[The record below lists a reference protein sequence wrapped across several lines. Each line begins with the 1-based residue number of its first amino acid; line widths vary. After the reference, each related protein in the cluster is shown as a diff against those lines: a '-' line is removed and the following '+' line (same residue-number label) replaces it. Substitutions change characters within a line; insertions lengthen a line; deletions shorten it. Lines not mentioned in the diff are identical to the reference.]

1 MQYCTRCL
9 NVSTRPRITFNEEGL
24 CNACRWHDMKQIT
37 DWEERQTDLRGICDS
52 FKSKNDFDVIVP
64 VSGGKDGSYVAWK
77 MREMG
82 MHPLCI
88 TLEPQ
93 MPTTI
98 GKINL
103 QNFKDQG
110 FDHILI
116 SPNKELYRKIA
127 KEGFVKYG
135 QPKLPF
141 VNGIS
146 TAIFEYARN
155 YKIPF
160 IMYGEEGE
168 SEYGG
173 GDSYQGKI
181 DDKYL
186 KEKYYSNID
195 LSEYGY
201 WWKFPETSPVYATHW
216 SKFEDWDPEVHA
228 RHAAKNCN
236 MQMLVNGSIGTFTNY
251 SQLDDKLQDLH
262 AFMMFV
268 KYGFGRATSDACIEI
283 RRGRMTREDG
293 FTAVKQLDGA
303 FPLEYLEEYL
313 KYFEMT
319 NSEFWAVVDKFA
331 NKEVLEKNRNPA
343 KPYVLRYHL

>member
-1 MQYCTRCL
+1 MKYCTRCL
-9 NVSTRPRITFNEEGL
+9 NVSTRPRITFNEDGV
-24 CNACRWHDMKQIT
+24 CNACQHHDEKQKT
-37 DWEERQTDLRGICDS
+37 DWKRKMQDLQVTCAS
-52 FKSKNDFDVIVP
+52 FKSNKNFDVIVP

-77 MREMG
+77 LREMG
-82 MHPLCI
+82 MCPLCI
-88 TLEPQ
+88 TLSPQ

-103 QNFKDQG
+103 DNFRDQG

-116 SPNKELYRKIA
+116 SPNKKLYANIA
-127 KEGFVKYG
+127 KEGFIKYG

-146 TAIFEYARN
+146 TAVFEYARN

-168 SEYGG
+168 AEYGG

-186 KEKYYSNID
+186 KEKYYSDID
-195 LSEYGY
+195 LSNYGY
-201 WWKFPETSPVYATHW
+201 WWKAPEASLVYATHW
-216 SKFEDWDPEVHA
+216 SKHEDWDPEVHA
-228 RHAAKNCN
+228 RFASKNCN

-293 FTAVKQLDGA
+293 LTAVNELDGA
-303 FPLEYLEEYL
+303 FPLEYLEDYL

-319 NSEFWAVVDKFA
+319 VDEFWGVVDKFA
-331 NKEVLEKNRNPA
+331 NYNVLEKTDDKS
-343 KPYVLRYHL
+343 KPYILKFA

>member
-1 MQYCTRCL
+1 MYSPDYAFHLLMECKCLPVARRKRNNQLSTAKRIWRAFVRLLKKIFKCDGPRSGERTAVMWRKLRRWVCIRCVL
-9 NVSTRPRITFNEEGL
+9 
-24 CNACRWHDMKQIT
+24 
-37 DWEERQTDLRGICDS
+37 
-52 FKSKNDFDVIVP
+52 
-64 VSGGKDGSYVAWK
+64 
-77 MREMG
+77 
-82 MHPLCI
+82 
-88 TLEPQ
+88 LEPQ

-116 SPNKELYRKIA
+116 SPNREMYRQIA
-127 KEGFVKYG
+127 KEGFIKYG

-168 SEYGG
+168 AEYGG
-173 GDSYQGKI
+173 GDSYQDKI

-186 KEKYYSNID
+186 KEKYYSDID

-201 WWKFPETSPVYATHW
+201 WWKTPETSLVFATHW
-216 SKFEDWDPEVHA
+216 SRFEDWDPEVHA
-228 RHAAKNCN
+228 RHASKHCN

-283 RRGRMTREDG
+283 RRGRMTRNDG
-293 FTAVKQLDGA
+293 ITAVEKLDGA

-313 KYFEMT
+313 KYFEM
-319 NSEFWAVVDKFA
+319 SEDEFWGVVDKFVL
-331 NKEVLEKNRNPA
+331 KEMLVKSGDKAR
-343 KPYVLRYHL
+343 PYVLKPFYP